1 VAGFRFWSAARLGAA
16 AATRYLIRTRIE
28 RKTAGL
34 RSAGAKSPR
43 KATKIRQGLPPAREI
58 AMTACIVGWAHT
70 PFGKLDAETVESLI
84 VRVASEALADA
95 GVAARDVDEIVLGH
109 FNAGFSAQDFTAS
122 LVLQADPDLRFK
134 RATRVENACATG
146 SAAVH
151 QALKAIDARAA
162 RIVLVVGAEQ
172 MTTTP
177 AAEIGR
183 NLLKASY
190 VREEADIAGGFAG
203 IFGKIAGLYFQ
214 KYGDQSDALARIA
227 AKNHKNG
234 VGNPFAQMRKDLG
247 YDFCRTESEKNPF
260 VAGPLKRTDCSLVS
274 DGAAAVVLA
283 DVETALAMDKAVVF
297 RAAEH
302 VQDFLPMSR
311 RDILKFEGCAEA
323 WKRALARAGL
333 ALGDL
338 SFVETHD
345 CFTVAEL
352 IEYEAMGLVPE
363 GRGATA
369 IAEGLTEKTGR
380 LPVNPSGGLK
390 SKGHPI
396 GATGVSMHALAAM
409 QLTGRAGD
417 IQVPGA
423 RLGGI
428 FNMGGAAVANYV
440 SILERIR

>member
-1 VAGFRFWSAARLGAA
+1 
-16 AATRYLIRTRIE
+16 
-28 RKTAGL
+28 
-34 RSAGAKSPR
+34 
-43 KATKIRQGLPPAREI
+43 
-58 AMTACIVGWAHT
+58 MTACIVGWAHT
-70 PFGKLDAETVESLI
+70 PFGKLNGETVESLI
-84 VRVASEALADA
+84 VRVATDALADA
-95 GVAARDVDEIVLGH
+95 GIGPKDVDEIVLGH
-109 FNAGFSAQDFTAS
+109 FNAGFSEQDFTAS
-122 LVLQADPDLRFK
+122 LVLQASPDLRFK

-151 QALKAIDARAA
+151 QGIKAIAARAA
-162 RIVLVVGAEQ
+162 RVVLVVGVEQ

-190 VREEADIAGGFAG
+190 VREEAEIDGGFAG

-214 KYGDQSDALARIA
+214 KWGDQSDALAMIA

-234 VGNPFAQMRKDLG
+234 VGNPYAQMRKDLG

-283 DVETALAMDKAVVF
+283 DVETALKLNKAIAF

-302 VQDFLPMSR
+302 IQDFLPMSK
-311 RDILKFEGCAEA
+311 RDILKFEGCAHA
-323 WKRALARAGL
+323 WKHALAKAGL
-333 ALGDL
+333 KLGDL

-345 CFTVAEL
+345 CFTIAEL
-352 IEYEAMGLVPE
+352 IEYEAMGL
-363 GRGATA
+363 T
-369 IAEGLTEKTGR
+369 AEGQGARAVAEGWTQKDGK

-390 SKGHPI
+390 AKGHPI
-396 GATGVSMHALAAM
+396 GATGVSMHALSAM
-409 QLTGRAGD
+409 QLTGNAGD
-417 IQVPGA
+417 IQVKDP

-440 SILERIR
+440 SILERIK

>member
-1 VAGFRFWSAARLGAA
+1 
-16 AATRYLIRTRIE
+16 
-28 RKTAGL
+28 
-34 RSAGAKSPR
+34 
-43 KATKIRQGLPPAREI
+43 
-58 AMTACIVGWAHT
+58 MTACIVGWAHT
-70 PFGKLDAETVESLI
+70 PFGKLDAETVESLV
-84 VRVASEALADA
+84 VRVANEALADA
-95 GVAARDVDEIVLGH
+95 GIVAADVDEILLGH

-122 LVLQADPDLRFK
+122 LVLQASPDLRFK

-151 QALKAIDARAA
+151 QGLKAIEAKAA
-162 RIVLVVGAEQ
+162 RIVLVVGVEQ

-177 AAEIGR
+177 SAEIGR

-190 VREEADIAGGFAG
+190 VREEANIDGGFAG
-203 IFGKIAGLYFQ
+203 VFGKIAGHYFQ

-234 VGNPFAQMRKDLG
+234 VGNPYAQMRRDLG
-247 YDFCRTESEKNPF
+247 YAFCRTESEKNPF

-283 DVETALAMDKAVVF
+283 DLETALLLDKAVAF

-302 VQDFLPMSR
+302 VQDFLPLSR
-311 RDILKFEGCAEA
+311 RDILKFEGCTEA
-323 WKRALARAGL
+323 WKRALASAGV

-345 CFTVAEL
+345 CFTIAEL

-369 IAEGLTEKTGR
+369 IAEGLTEKNGK

-390 SKGHPI
+390 AKGHPI

-423 RLGGI
+423 HLGGI

-440 SILERIR
+440 SILERIK